1 MVRLTVT
8 KTKDDDIDVIPYLD
22 LPFSL
27 VPSMEQLV
35 HLLGPAAACPNRHS
49 LPAGRLAAAALLA
62 CTVGETR
69 KTVRLIRPR
78 ARAHPTPTSPSPN
91 TRRRW
96 PAALRAWLAAGHP
109 RPRESQVATDAQ
121 RHKETEQVGGSG
133 SFGQQQAMIRVALS
147 IARTPPRAF
156 LFFSF
161 RSSFHS
167 FVWVKR
173 TRPFQFPPSCPS

>member
-69 KTVRLIRPR
+69 RPSGSSGPAPGASDSDVSFPEHASPL
-78 ARAHPTPTSPSPN
+78 ARCSACLAGGWPPAPPRIASRNGRPTSQGNGAGGGIGIVRS
-91 TRRRW
+91 
-96 PAALRAWLAAGHP
+96 AAGHDQSSIID
-109 RPRESQVATDAQ
+109 RKDAAA
-121 RHKETEQVGGSG
+121 GIS
-133 SFGQQQAMIRVALS
+133 
-147 IARTPPRAF
+147 F
-156 LFFSF
+156 LFFS
-161 RSSFHS
+161 
-167 FVWVKR
+167 
-173 TRPFQFPPSCPS
+173 

>member
-69 KTVRLIRPR
+69 RPSGSSGPARGRIRLRRLLPR
-78 ARAHPTPTSPSPN
+78 
-91 TRRRW
+91 TRV
-96 PAALRAWLAAGHP
+96 AAGP
-109 RPRESQVATDAQ
+109 LLCVLGWRLATRAPANRKSQ
-121 RHKETEQVGGSG
+121 
-133 SFGQQQAMIRVALS
+133 
-147 IARTPPRAF
+147 RTPNVTRK
-156 LFFSF
+156 
-161 RSSFHS
+161 RSRWGDRDRSVS
-167 FVWVKR
+167 S
-173 TRPFQFPPSCPS
+173 RP